1 MPDPGHPGV
10 SVYLRRKAE
19 ALAQGL
25 HLEVN
30 GRRLPVERSGADIIF
45 PEGAGGLPTL
55 KMAIRYRA
63 RLDTAASPAL
73 RSLHYR
79 DANYPDRAGWKEI
92 VASAGPGVRLLESTA
107 PERDR
112 SRELSDYPTDLLD
125 SPPQDLEA
133 RLAFT
138 GQPAASAAPASD
150 VRAPHRAAAPARLP
164 GTAAATPR
172 PALTASIP
180 APAAISARS
189 PASPPST
196 AVSPEPI
203 ALRPNVRATPRSSF
217 TELMVRRDLSL
228 GVVLAALVVA
238 AGLGGFHALEPGHGK
253 TVVAA
258 YLVGA
263 RGTARHAAALGLIV
277 TASHTAGVFL
287 LGGVTLY
294 ATRYVVPERLY
305 PWLGAISGLTIA
317 GLGVYLLLT
326 RWRGSGHA
334 GHLTTTTTTPP
345 LHHHDDHHLG
355 PSPCITTTTRARSRP
370 CAGARGAGHPRRRAH
385 HAHGDHGHSHRMSSW
400 LPSGRGRWASS
411 PSPAP
416 GETVSAR
423 QLLALGI
430 TGGLVPC
437 PAALVVLLSAISL
450 GRVGFGL
457 LLIVAFSLG
466 LAAVLTGIGLLMVYA
481 RRFMRRFHG
490 EGPVITRWLPIASAA
505 VITLVGM
512 AIAIQALAPTALIP
526 GRL

>member
-1 MPDPGHPGV
+1 MRLAAWAVVLVAFAPAWASAHPLGNFSISHYAGIRVGTDAIEITYVIDMAEIPTFQEIQETGIVPDPGHPGV

-19 ALAQGL
+19 GLAQGL

-63 RLDTAASPAL
+63 RLDAASPAL

-112 SRELSDYPTDLLD
+112 SRQLSDYPTDLLD

-138 GQPAASAAPASD
+138 GQPPASAAPASD
-150 VRAPHRAAAPARLP
+150 ARAAPARLP
-164 GTAAATPR
+164 GTAAATPG
-172 PALTASIP
+172 PAPTASIP

-189 PASPPST
+189 PAPPPSP

-217 TELMVRRDLSL
+217 TELMVRPDLSL
-228 GVVLAALVVA
+228 GVVLGALVVA

-326 RWRGSGHA
+326 RWRGSGRAH
-334 GHLTTTTTTPP
+334 
-345 LHHHDDHHLG
+345 HHHDHPDAQHPRPH
-355 PSPCITTTTRARSRP
+355 PPAPRSPAPRSRP
-370 CAGARGAGHPRRRAH
+370 PRSPPPR
-385 HAHGDHGHSHRMSSW
+385 
-400 LPSGRGRWASS
+400 P
-411 PSPAP
+411 PSPRP
-416 GETVSAR
+416 PSPR
-423 QLLALGI
+423 
-430 TGGLVPC
+430 P
-437 PAALVVLLSAISL
+437 
-450 GRVGFGL
+450 
-457 LLIVAFSLG
+457 
-466 LAAVLTGIGLLMVYA
+466 
-481 RRFMRRFHG
+481 
-490 EGPVITRWLPIASAA
+490 
-505 VITLVGM
+505 
-512 AIAIQALAPTALIP
+512 APTRAP
-526 GRL
+526 SP